1 MLQNFSFYPR
11 TLLILPLV
19 FAGVSGCNALPF
31 LRFGHH
37 RSHANAPQVDPI
49 NTVPI
54 DTDGSCGKIATD
66 RTALAIRPLS
76 NFEYDLTIKELL
88 STTSSPS
95 NSFPPD
101 ATGTGFDTGAAHTLT
116 TGLAQ
121 SYLDASQTLAEAYV
135 DRQGVVCSDQGFAAT
150 CTGDALASF
159 AERAFRRPLL
169 AEEAT
174 RLRGLP
180 LQFASDGLGGKDAYS
195 ASIASVLLAPQFLYR
210 SKLSSTAGIANS
222 DQYALA
228 SKLSYALWAS
238 MPDDQLLNLARD
250 GRLRDRDVLASEIN
264 RMIVSPKSEGFLR
277 NFTSQWLGT
286 NGLAQAPAASHLD
299 ADLVTSFSEETFA
312 YVNDFLRQNL
322 NMRNLLD
329 ARFTY
334 VNAQLIKHYGLL
346 VNSSES
352 LSRVELSGTQRGGLL
367 TQGAFLMQTSNPD
380 GTSPVKR
387 GKWVLDRI
395 LCAAPP
401 PAPAGMQT
409 VLAPTN
415 GKAVPMR
422 QRLAAHRATTAC
434 ASCHKSM
441 DPIGLAFENYD
452 MAGKWRDNDD
462 YGAIDASGT
471 LPSGEA
477 FADAAALAQVL
488 KVDPGFPI
496 CLATKLAKYGLGREP
511 NKQEQCLINKI
522 AARAEDESYGLKN
535 MLVDLSRALL
545 AN

>member
-1 MLQNFSFYPR
+1 MLQISSFYPR
-11 TLLILPLV
+11 ILIILPLAFV
-19 FAGVSGCNALPF
+19 GMIGCNALPF

-37 RSHANAPQVDPI
+37 GSHADAPQIDPI

-54 DTDGSCGKIATD
+54 DTDGSCGKIPAD
-66 RTALAIRPLS
+66 KTALAIRPLS

-95 NSFPPD
+95 SSFPPD

-116 TGLAQ
+116 TTLAQ
-121 SYLDASQTLAEAYV
+121 SYLDASQTLATAYV
-135 DRQGVVCSDQGFAAT
+135 ERQGVACSDQGFASG
-150 CTGDALASF
+150 CTADALAAF

-169 AEEAT
+169 AEEAA
-174 RLRGLP
+174 RLKGLP
-180 LQFASDGLGGKDAYS
+180 LQFTSDGLADKDAYS
-195 ASIASVLLAPQFLYR
+195 ASIASVLLSPQFLYR

-238 MPDDQLLNLARD
+238 MPDEQLLNLAKD

-264 RMIVSPKSEGFLR
+264 RMIVSPKAQGFLR

-286 NGLAQAPAASHLD
+286 NGLAQAPAASHQD
-299 ADLVTSFSEETFA
+299 AELIASFSEETFA
-312 YVNDFLRQNL
+312 YINDFLRQNM
-322 NMRNLLD
+322 NVRNLLD

-334 VNAQLIKHYGLL
+334 VNARLIKHYGLL
-346 VNSSES
+346 VTSGDDLN
-352 LSRVELSGTQRGGLL
+352 RVELAGTQRGGLL

-401 PAPAGMQT
+401 PPPAGMQT
-409 VLAPTN
+409 ILAPTS

-422 QRLAAHRATTAC
+422 QRLATHRAAAAC
-434 ASCHKSM
+434 ATCHKSM
-441 DPIGLAFENYD
+441 DPIGLAFESYD
-452 MAGKWRDNDD
+452 MTGKWRDKDD
-462 YGAIDASGT
+462 YGVIDTSGT

-477 FADAAALAQVL
+477 FSDAAALAQVL
-488 KVDPGFPI
+488 KVDPGFPNCI
-496 CLATKLAKYGLGREP
+496 ATKLAKYALGREP
-511 NKQEQCLINKI
+511 NKQEQCLINKVAI
-522 AARAEDESYGLKN
+522 RAEDESYGLKN